1 MTDINL
7 LPWRVALKI
16 RQAKYFMIG
25 MVLFIVMM
33 VGLFVGLTYQSHHR
47 LALEMSRHQQMEQ
60 SITQKMADYRRQLRA
75 RRAHQSV
82 SKKHLASDEPQDDF
96 RENPSEIIQVNYAN
110 AMDLVALLKDPSA
123 SLLSAHGLLMADP
136 RTNVIWVQD
145 TPEQIQHIKS
155 VLQHFDVPSRQ
166 VLIEARLVN
175 MSQESAKDLGVRFGL
190 LQSGQDAQSNAN
202 DSVSKPGQG
211 HERLAIDL
219 AAIPLEASAASIGMA
234 VAMLSRNALLDME
247 LSALETE
254 GRAEII
260 ASPKLMAT
268 NQEPAVIESGEDIP
282 YQEVT
287 PSGATS
293 VSFKK
298 AVLSLKVLPQITTEG
313 KLMMHL
319 SINQNSDS
327 GRRVQGVPII
337 LTKSIETRVLVKDGQ
352 TVVLGGIYKQDRN
365 RHLTRVPFLGSLPV
379 LGQLF
384 QRKQWHTRHDELLI
398 FITPKIMMATK

>member
-16 RQAKYFMIG
+16 RQAKYFMLG
-25 MVLFIVMM
+25 MILFIVMIA
-33 VGLFVGLTYQSHHR
+33 GLFVGLTYQSHHR
-47 LALEMSRHQQMEQ
+47 LALEMSRHQQIEQ
-60 SITQKMADYRRQLRA
+60 SINQKMADYRRQLRA
-75 RRAHQSV
+75 RRGHKLTSR
-82 SKKHLASDEPQDDF
+82 KHLSSDESQNDF
-96 RENPSEIIQVNYAN
+96 RENPSEIIQVNYAK
-110 AMDLVALLKDPSA
+110 AVDLVSLLKDPSV

-136 RTNVIWVQD
+136 RTNVIWIQD
-145 TPEQIQHIKS
+145 TPEQIQQIKS
-155 VLQHFDVPSRQ
+155 ILQRFDVPSRQ

-175 MSQESAKDLGVRFGL
+175 MSQESARDLGVRFGL
-190 LQSGQDAQSNAN
+190 LQSGQDAQGNAN
-202 DSVSKPGQG
+202 DSVSKPGPG
-211 HERLAIDL
+211 YERLAIDL

-234 VAMLSRNALLDME
+234 VATLSRNALLDME

-268 NQEPAVIESGEDIP
+268 NQEPALIESGEDIP

-352 TVVLGGIYKQDRN
+352 TIVLGGIYKQDRN

-379 LGQLF
+379 LGHLF
-384 QRKQWHTRHDELLI
+384 QQKQWRTRHDELLI
-398 FITPKIMMATK
+398 FITPKIIMAT